1 MNNMPTTRQETK
13 KIEEEEGLLEETSE
27 EEEVSPGGEEDMGSE
42 SSEDPNFEL
51 PDSLL
56 EMEEEDDLF
65 DILNT
70 FFTTEDGD
78 NVCTALMGIKD
89 AMDTQNKI
97 LLKMCMSLTKKK

>member
-1 MNNMPTTRQETK
+1 MPTTRRETK
-13 KIEEEEGLLEETSE
+13 KLEKEEEGLLVETSEEE
-27 EEEVSPGGEEDMGSE
+27 EEEVSPGDEGDIGSE

-51 PDSLL
+51 PESLL

-89 AMDTQNKI
+89 SLDTQNKI
-97 LLKMCMSLTKKK
+97 LLKMYMSFTKKK